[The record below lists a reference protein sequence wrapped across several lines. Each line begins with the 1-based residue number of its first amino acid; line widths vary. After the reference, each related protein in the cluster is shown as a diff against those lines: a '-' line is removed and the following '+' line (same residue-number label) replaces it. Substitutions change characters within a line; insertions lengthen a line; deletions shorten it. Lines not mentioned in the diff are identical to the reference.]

1 MASDM
6 VEVVFEPGQTRIWV
20 QPGSTILAAGEA
32 AGIEIIHGCTE
43 GMCGTDPVQ
52 ILNED
57 GMLSDPEDH
66 ESGTLERMGLTV
78 GFRLSCSARILRGPV
93 HVRTDAF

>member
-6 VEVVFEPGQTRIWV
+6 VEVVFEPGHSRIWV
-20 QPGSTILAAGEA
+20 QPGSTLLAASEA

-52 ILNED
+52 IMNNE
-57 GMLSDPEDH
+57 GELTSPEDH
-66 ESGTLERMGLTV
+66 EVGTLERMGLTG

-93 HVRTDAF
+93 HVKTDAF

>member
-1 MASDM
+1 M
-6 VEVVFEPGQTRIWV
+6 EVWFEPGAAQVWV
-20 QPGSTILAAGEA
+20 RPGSTILAASAA

-52 ILNED
+52 ILE
-57 GMLSDPEDH
+57 GLHGLSKPEEH
-66 ESGTLERMGLTV
+66 EAGTLERMGLDSE
-78 GFRLSCSARILRGPV
+78 FRLSCSARVLRGPV

>member
-1 MASDM
+1 MTSDM
-6 VEVVFEPGQTRIWV
+6 VEVLFEPASARVWV
-20 QPGSTILAAGEA
+20 RPGSTILAASAA

-52 ILNED
+52 IMN
-57 GMLSDPEDH
+57 GTQGLSEPEEH
-66 ESGTLERMGLTV
+66 EAGTLERMGLTS